1 MNDLIK
7 RSDVEDMLYDLFKNN
22 APEENEKIWN
32 EAIGNVLDGLDEI
45 ESISDDMMKY
55 LNFHKRNA
63 ISDLKK
69 HNELKEG
76 LEKGLEKGR
85 KEIALK
91 LKGKGMEVH
100 EIAEI
105 TGISPEEAEKL

>member
-69 HNELKEG
+69 HNELFSLGEAIAFGQVISFIENLTKPWKEG
-76 LEKGLEKGR
+76 
-85 KEIALK
+85 
-91 LKGKGMEVH
+91 
-100 EIAEI
+100 
-105 TGISPEEAEKL
+105 